1 MWQSTGRSKQQKIGN
16 IRFYWLDDVVQVRN
30 KHFFMTVKS
39 AMSDCSPQNRS
50 ALWSPCC
57 GGRNSA
63 GSSYDDSG
71 RPQLPD
77 GITEDLTSR
86 WCNCHQSGGRH
97 QLENGCRHRPADVD
111 VAVAE
116 QLLRHQRLR
125 VHSPSE
131 LVARGS
137 LPRPAE
143 ACTTRQ
149 PAVVSHTVHSREINK
164 PLPQLAVAPPPT
176 STVLPRSV
184 PVRRRHVPG
193 VIGNSSG
200 SSSKATQTRAA
211 TSRCCQR
218 HLTFDELSASRR
230 IVDDDDDDDD
240 DLAFLSHLSRPCSAP
255 RMSDNSALNR
265 ACQPSSEAALVNE
278 LASRGRHASLERFT
292 DVTHGTGAFELLS
305 RFQSATFPSLSHVDV
320 EVDDDD
326 DDVGHRQPRTLFDS
340 DAAVA
345 VPATNSFRS
354 ADDRDIYSAECTSL
368 PSDGIVRWTV
378 ADDSVTDQV
387 GQNLDDGEDEDN
399 ELFIDEWPDNDE
411 DCLSVSSTSSAVEC
425 RRSSDA
431 SACVSGLTT
440 ACFTGRRMTSTP
452 MTGMSAR
459 HEVGLRL
466 PQRDEVQ
473 RRLSS
478 LPSDNVDE
486 AGTRQ
491 VRDCSP
497 ENTEASSSNGDNAV
511 ADASASG
518 GGAHGQQHRRRRVV
532 MYYPPQAF
540 KFYIEQ
546 HMENVMKAY
555 EERRR
560 HRAQLEDEME
570 RLQLPDDAR
579 TQMRR
584 MLFQKESYHN
594 RLRRTRMDRSAF
606 RPIAVLGRGAFAD
619 VSLVRKRDSG
629 ALYAM
634 KRLRKSDVLRNRQ
647 AAHVKAER
655 DILAEADNEWIVRL
669 FYSFQVNLLLYLYSQ
684 LFRTCKTHFL
694 FGEKCAHFIM

>member
-1 MWQSTGRSKQQKIGN
+1 MCASQQAEVNEKKIGN
-16 IRFYWLDDVVQVRN
+16 IRRYWLDDVVQVRN

-39 AMSDCSPQNRS
+39 AMSDCSPQNRG

-77 GITEDLTSR
+77 GITEDLTSG
-86 WCNCHQSGGRH
+86 WCNCHQSGGSR
-97 QLENGCRHRPADVD
+97 QPENGCRHRLTDVN
-111 VAVAE
+111 VAAAE
-116 QLLRHQRLR
+116 QLLRYQRLR

-131 LVARGS
+131 LVARRS

-200 SSSKATQTRAA
+200 SSSKATQTGAA
-211 TSRCCQR
+211 ASRCCQR
-218 HLTFDELSASRR
+218 HLTFDELLASRR
-230 IVDDDDDDDD
+230 IIDDDDDDDD
-240 DLAFLSHLSRPCSAP
+240 DDESAFLPHLSRPCSAP

-265 ACQPSSEAALVNE
+265 PSQPSSEAALVNE
-278 LASRGRHASLERFT
+278 LASRGRHASLERST

-326 DDVGHRQPRTLFDS
+326 DDDVGHRQPRTLFDS
-340 DAAVA
+340 DAAT
-345 VPATNSFRS
+345 VPATNNFRS
-354 ADDRDIYSAECTSL
+354 ADDRDMYSAERASL

-378 ADDSVTDQV
+378 AEDNVTDQV
-387 GQNLDDGEDEDN
+387 GQNLDVGDDEEDN

-411 DCLSVSSTSSAVEC
+411 DCSSVSSTSSAVEC

-431 SACVSGLTT
+431 EACVGGLMT
-440 ACFTGRRMTSTP
+440 ACSTSRRMTSTP
-452 MTGMSAR
+452 MTAMSAR
-459 HEVGLRL
+459 HRVGPRGEDLT
-466 PQRDEVQ
+466 PRDEVE

-478 LPSDNVDE
+478 LPSDNVKD

-497 ENTEASSSNGDNAV
+497 ENMEACSSNGGNAA
-511 ADASASG
+511 ADALANS
-518 GGAHGQQHRRRRVV
+518 AHGQQHRRRRVV

-560 HRAQLEDEME
+560 HRAQLEDEMD

-655 DILAEADNEWIVRL
+655 DILAEADNEWIVWL
-669 FYSFQVNLLLYLYSQ
+669 FYSFQVNLLLVL
-684 LFRTCKTHFL
+684 CFL
-694 FGEKCAHFIM
+694 PY